1 MNNKIAVIL
10 VLANV
15 KYSLNDLEKH
25 YKTFCGLYLVAF
37 SVVLKKQLNLHLTY
51 FVETLYSASP
61 QTNKK
66 ALIPL
71 GIRAFPNFAFL
82 RSGAYGTRT
91 RDPMRDR
98 HVF

>member
-10 VLANV
+10 VLADV

-37 SVVLKKQLNLHLTY
+37 STEFAPDILLRNT
-51 FVETLYSASP
+51 TSASP

-71 GIRAFPNFAFL
+71 IIRAFPNFAFL
-82 RSGAYGTRT
+82 RSGAYETNGV
-91 RDPMRDR
+91 
-98 HVF
+98 HNYL

>member
-10 VLANV
+10 VLADV

-37 SVVLKKQLNLHLTY
+37 FSSPKKATEFAPDILLRNAT
-51 FVETLYSASP
+51 SASP

-71 GIRAFPNFAFL
+71 RIRAFPNFAFL
-82 RSGAYGTRT
+82 RSGAYETNGV
-91 RDPMRDR
+91 
-98 HVF
+98 HNYL

>member
-10 VLANV
+10 VLADV

-51 FVETLYSASP
+51 FSETLHSASP

-71 GIRAFPNFAFL
+71 IIRAFPNFAFL
-82 RSGAYGTRT
+82 RSGAYETNGV
-91 RDPMRDR
+91 
-98 HVF
+98 HNYL

>member
-1 MNNKIAVIL
+1 M
-10 VLANV
+10 
-15 KYSLNDLEKH
+15 KYDVYQGLFIWPQK
-25 YKTFCGLYLVAF
+25 KT
-37 SVVLKKQLNLHLTY
+37 LNLHLTY

-82 RSGAYGTRT
+82 RSGAYGSM
-91 RDPMRDR
+91 PKIFKYNQLLS
-98 HVF
+98 HFHK

>member
-1 MNNKIAVIL
+1 M
-10 VLANV
+10 
-15 KYSLNDLEKH
+15 KYDVYQGLFIWPQK
-25 YKTFCGLYLVAF
+25 KT
-37 SVVLKKQLNLHLTY
+37 LNLHLTY

-91 RDPMRDR
+91 RRCPQFDFQI
-98 HVF
+98 VTTTVYLFCNEYVTNI

>member
-1 MNNKIAVIL
+1 M
-10 VLANV
+10 
-15 KYSLNDLEKH
+15 KYDVYQGLFIWPQK
-25 YKTFCGLYLVAF
+25 KT
-37 SVVLKKQLNLHLTY
+37 LNLHLTY

-82 RSGAYGTRT
+82 ISGPDGSKPKIFKYNQLLS
-91 RDPMRDR
+91 
-98 HVF
+98 HFHK

>member
-1 MNNKIAVIL
+1 M
-10 VLANV
+10 
-15 KYSLNDLEKH
+15 KYDVYQGLFIWPQK
-25 YKTFCGLYLVAF
+25 KT
-37 SVVLKKQLNLHLTY
+37 LNLHLTY

-91 RDPMRDR
+91 RDPMRDSILPFHER
-98 HVF
+98 LPLYKSSRASYRA

>member
-1 MNNKIAVIL
+1 M
-10 VLANV
+10 
-15 KYSLNDLEKH
+15 KYDVYQGLFIWPQK
-25 YKTFCGLYLVAF
+25 KT
-37 SVVLKKQLNLHLTY
+37 LNLHLTY

-91 RDPMRDR
+91 RKYPQFDFQI
-98 HVF
+98 VTTTVYLFCNEYVTNI